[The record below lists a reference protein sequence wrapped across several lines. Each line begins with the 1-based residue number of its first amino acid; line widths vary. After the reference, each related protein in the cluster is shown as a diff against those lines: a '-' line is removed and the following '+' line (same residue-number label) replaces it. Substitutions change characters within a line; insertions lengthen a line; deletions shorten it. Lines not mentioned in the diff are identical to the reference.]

1 MIGLPAF
8 ISSETEL
15 KRGVTLLEAS
25 AGTGKTFALA
35 RIFLRLVA
43 EQGLEVGKILT
54 VTFTSAATEELRDR
68 IRSLL
73 VEAYDTLQKDPRD
86 GEDPTFSML
95 RYLEGVDVNE
105 CIRRIR
111 LAIICFDESII
122 NTIHGFC
129 NRVLTENSFE
139 THSLF
144 EVELDKAADDLTT
157 EGVEEYWR
165 QKFASVHPVIAAA
178 ASTQKVKAK
187 DMAKFFNG
195 LPRTQEYEF
204 GFDQHLDGPK
214 VVEALIHNFE
224 LLASS
229 WLSDKEEYVD
239 YVSNCIGK
247 NSRAHKNIDRHVIIL
262 NKVLLNNEPSP
273 IGIEI
278 LGDIRASSLRPK
290 VAFKDRGKPEFA
302 NAVENFWLSLER
314 FGTSVRVDCV
324 SYLETKIGM
333 WKAKRGLLSFDDL
346 LSLTA
351 KAVKNS
357 GVDGD
362 VLRGQLRASFDAALI
377 DEFQD
382 TDPVQF
388 DIFRELFAKTN
399 THWLY
404 LIGDPKQSIYR
415 FRGADLEAY
424 FDFAKKTK
432 AVKYSLD
439 TNYRTVTPL
448 VESVNAFFDQA
459 ESPFLHANLPFA
471 SVNPNTGGS
480 ADKEKIYL
488 EGGHTKPAF
497 IIRELDCGKE
507 KELSAAEAR
516 IAIRKDMATEIHRI
530 LQDGSIG
537 EQPVR
542 CQDIAV
548 LVRSNH
554 EAREVWEFFRKQKLP
569 AVVFTDLSLF
579 EAPEARELL
588 WVLEG
593 LINSRSEKA
602 IKRALATGLL
612 GMTGKDFQLWQE
624 QSGEWDKWVG
634 RFRDHY
640 DKWCKQGVYVAL
652 RELFRETKAISLNLR
667 RPDGERRV
675 TNFLHLA
682 EVLHQANA
690 SNPLSPTSL
699 VVWFRTRIEE
709 KDKSSDEYQ
718 LRLESQS
725 ESIRILTVHKS
736 KGLEYP
742 IVFLPSLSFKGR
754 TKGGIFSYHKPDG
767 KLVVD
772 LSSTADD
779 EAKEK
784 GQVEQEQEDA
794 RVLYVGLTRSASR
807 CYIYHAPTKVSQDL
821 GIPAQVRIMHS
832 WSSQD
837 QNSMD
842 EAEGAEVEG
851 VTDAVNSVREASMG
865 WVSSLGEAAEHQIFS
880 ANELPPHA
888 TCDFLQNTEKDHTL
902 AAETWNK
909 EVKIPSARIV
919 ESFSGLSK
927 QVGFDGRDLDGVSN
941 QKSQAT
947 DFFGVEESPIFKFPA
962 GANAGNFMHDLFEH
976 LTFSNSSEW
985 ETFISDKL
993 KQHQYDS
1000 RKWTT
1005 TILGMVSKV
1014 MSTELHRGFSLQKL
1028 QEHDRLEEMEFHF
1041 PMVSGF
1047 LPDLTNSLP
1056 ADGILKRYLTRLNE
1070 EDFRRIR
1077 TDGYLKGLIDLIFR
1091 VNGKYYLLDWK
1102 SNKLG
1107 AQARGFGQQG
1117 VEKEMLTHHY
1127 VLQYHF
1133 YVVALHRFLR
1143 SRMMD
1148 YSYERNFGGV
1158 YYLFVRG
1165 MNPGSKNGIFF
1176 DLPDPKTIQVLEDF
1190 LIPKK

>member
-1 MIGLPAF
+1 MSGLPAF

-73 VEAYDTLQKDPRD
+73 VEAYETLQEDFRD

-95 RYLEGVDVNE
+95 RNLDGVNVEE

-122 NTIHGFC
+122 STIHGFC

-165 QKFASVHPVIAAA
+165 QKFASVHPVVAAA
-178 ASTQKVKAK
+178 ASTQKVKAR

-195 LPRTQEYEF
+195 LPRTQEYEI
-204 GFDQHLDGPK
+204 GFDQHFDGPK
-214 VVEALIHNFE
+214 VQEALIHNFE
-224 LLASS
+224 LLGSA
-229 WLSDKEEYVD
+229 WLSGKTEYSD

-278 LGDIRASSLRPK
+278 LGDIRASSLKAK
-290 VAFKDRGKPEFA
+290 VAFKDRNKPEFA
-302 NAVENFWLSLER
+302 NAVESFWLSLER
-314 FGTSVRVDCV
+314 FGLSVRVECV
-324 SYLETKIGM
+324 RYLEAKISM

-351 KAVKNS
+351 KAVKNG

-388 DIFRELFAKTN
+388 DIFRELFGKNN

-424 FDFAKKTK
+424 FDFAEKTK

-459 ESPFLHANLPFA
+459 VSPFLHTNLPFA
-471 SVNPNTGGS
+471 SVNPNEGGS
-480 ADKEKIYL
+480 ADKDKHYSED
-488 EGGHTKPAF
+488 GQTKPAF
-497 IIRELDCGKE
+497 IIRELDCE
-507 KELSAAEAR
+507 KEQEPAAAEAR
-516 IAIRKDMATEIHRI
+516 MAIRKDMATEIHRI
-530 LQDGSIG
+530 LQNGSIG
-537 EQPVR
+537 KQPVR
-542 CQDIAV
+542 CRDIAV

-612 GMTGKDFQLWQE
+612 GMTGKDFQLWQV
-624 QSGEWDKWVG
+624 QSGEWDQWVG
-634 RFRDHY
+634 RFRNHY
-640 DKWCKQGVYVAL
+640 DKWRKQGVYVAL

-690 SNPLSPTSL
+690 SNPLSPSSL

-754 TKGGIFSYHKPDG
+754 TKGGIFSYHKPNG

-784 GQVEQEQEDA
+784 GQLEQEQEDA

-807 CYIYHAPTKVSQDL
+807 CYIYHAPTKVLQEMEM
-821 GIPAQVRIMHS
+821 PAQVRMMRS
-832 WSSQD
+832 WCSQGQDCKDGSS
-837 QNSMD
+837 
-842 EAEGAEVEG
+842 GGG
-851 VTDAVNSVREASMG
+851 VDSLTGSGNSVREASMS
-865 WVSSLGEAAEHQIFS
+865 WISSLEGKAEHQMFS
-880 ANELPPHA
+880 ANELVPHA
-888 TCDFLQNTEKDHTL
+888 SSDFLQNTERVHML
-902 AAETWNK
+902 EAEIWNK
-909 EVKIPSARIV
+909 EAKIPSAKIV

-927 QVGFDGRDLDGVSN
+927 QVGFDGRDLDGVNN
-941 QKSQAT
+941 QKDQT
-947 DFFGVEESPIFKFPA
+947 PDFFGAEESPIFEFPA

-976 LTFSNSSEW
+976 LTFSDSSDW
-985 ETFISDKL
+985 ETFIGDKL

-1005 TILGMVSKV
+1005 TILGMVRKV

-1028 QEHDRLEEMEFHF
+1028 KEPDRLEEMEFHF
-1041 PMVSGF
+1041 PMASGF

-1056 ADGILKRYLTRLNE
+1056 ADGILKRYLGRLNE
-1070 EDFRRIR
+1070 EDFRRI
-1077 TDGYLKGLIDLIFR
+1077 TADGYLKGLIDLIFR

-1107 AQARGFGQQG
+1107 GQARGFGQQE
-1117 VEKEMLTHHY
+1117 VENEMLTHHY

-1143 SRMMD
+1143 SRMQN

-1165 MNPGSKNGIFF
+1165 MNPGSKSGIYS
-1176 DLPDPKTIQVLEDF
+1176 DLPDPKTIRVLEDF
-1190 LIPKK
+1190 LVPKK